1 MARARHVAVVGSGH
15 NALVC
20 ACYLAR
26 AGHRVSVF
34 ERSRQVGGAVCTEE
48 LFPGFLYDVGSSA
61 HIMIHATPILD
72 ELQLARFG
80 LEYLEM
86 DPWAYYPTPDGP
98 HLAFYR
104 DLDQTCASIARV
116 SAEDAEAYRRF
127 VRDWTPLAEATFKV
141 FQEPPTPMAVGRR
154 FVAVPGP
161 RRPVGAGLQELLQ
174 SYGDVIERRFRS
186 GPVRAALLWLA
197 AQSGPGPDER
207 ASAPFVGW
215 HAVVHRIGARHPRG
229 GSGMLTRALA
239 RRLES
244 DGGSVRSEAAVER
257 IDVRDG
263 KVQGV
268 TLAGGEHVPADLVV
282 SGAHVRTTLLQLLR
296 PEDLPAETREEVAA
310 TRVGNGLGMAVR
322 CATEALPE
330 YLGEPTG
337 APIDRHMGLQ
347 LLARSDATVRRAY
360 AESLLGKS
368 ASEPQVIAMTFSAF
382 DPDLAPAGKH
392 VCYLWSQYHP
402 FALSGGETWDGI
414 REREADRILE
424 QLYRFA
430 PNMRGRI
437 LHRHI
442 QSPLD
447 LERRFG
453 LLRGNVMHLEMS
465 VDQMF
470 GFRPTPSLSRYR
482 TPVSGLYLTGA
493 STHPGGGVFG
503 ASGLACAR
511 TVLRDV

>member
-20 ACYLAR
+20 ACYLAK
-26 AGHRVSVF
+26 AGHRVTVL

-61 HIMIHATPILD
+61 HIMIHATPILE
-72 ELQLARFG
+72 ELQLARHG

-104 DLDQTCASIARV
+104 DLDRTCASIARV
-116 SAEDAEAYRRF
+116 SAEDADAYRRF
-127 VRDWTPLAEATFKV
+127 VADWAPLSEAVFKL

-154 FVAVPGP
+154 LFTVPGP
-161 RRPVGAGLQELLQ
+161 RRPVAAGLQEILQ

-186 GPVRAALLWLA
+186 APVRAALLWLA

-215 HAVVHRIGARHPRG
+215 HAVVHRTGAKHPRG

-239 RRLES
+239 SRLAE
-244 DGGSVRSEAAVER
+244 DGGAVRTETPVER
-257 IDVRDG
+257 IDVEGGR
-263 KVQGV
+263 VRGV
-268 TLAGGEHVPADLVV
+268 TLAGGERLEADLVV
-282 SGAHVRTTLLQLLR
+282 SGAHVRTTLLQLLGA
-296 PEDLPAETREEVAA
+296 EHLPPAVREEVAA
-310 TRVGNGLGMAVR
+310 TRVGNGFGMAVR

-337 APIDRHMGLQ
+337 APGDRHMGLQ
-347 LLARSDATVRRAY
+347 LLARSETTVRQAH
-360 AESLLGKS
+360 AEYLLGRS
-368 ASEPQVIAMTFSAF
+368 ASEPQVIAMTFSAY

-402 FALSGGETWDGI
+402 YALAGGETWDGI

-424 QLYRFA
+424 QLFRFA

-453 LLRGNVMHLEMS
+453 LLHGNVMHLEMS
-465 VDQMF
+465 LDQMF
-470 GFRPTPSLSRYR
+470 VFRPTPALSRYR
-482 TPVSGLYLTGA
+482 TPVGGLYLTGA

-511 TVLRDV
+511 TVLRDL